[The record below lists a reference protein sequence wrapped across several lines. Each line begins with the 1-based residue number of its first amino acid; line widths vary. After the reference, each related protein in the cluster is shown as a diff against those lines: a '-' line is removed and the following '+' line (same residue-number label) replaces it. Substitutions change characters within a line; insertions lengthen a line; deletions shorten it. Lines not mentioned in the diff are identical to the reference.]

1 MGLSIL
7 HLKNEYACVR
17 FIDIASHF
25 YLISYGYCG
34 LGTKNKID
42 NPIFVDE
49 EKTTDSS
56 R

>member
-1 MGLSIL
+1 MGLSIR
-7 HLKNEYACVR
+7 HLNNEYACVR

-25 YLISYGYCG
+25 YLIYYEFCG